1 MRPVITASNILGLL
15 ATATAASVAPLQL
28 IALLRAY
35 DRRAAAASVSIATVL
50 LLCVCNT
57 AWLVY
62 GMLHG
67 ALWSAALAV
76 VTIIVQ
82 MVLLLLCWRVGVVH
96 STVVLAVVVTL
107 IGVGYIA
114 RYAPADVL
122 GAVAAAMS
130 VANYVPAAVRRLRG
144 VRRRTQGESVYS
156 VPMGAM
162 MMLTNVLWITYA
174 VTIRDVWVGLPC
186 VVNFIAGT
194 VFVVAGLRQRIG
206 TASAGLPGVT
216 PAEVRKVNV
225 EDSNLP
231 LSSGEM

>member
-1 MRPVITASNILGLL
+1 MITASNILGLL

-57 AWLVY
+57 TWSVY
-62 GMLHG
+62 GVLHG
-67 ALWSAALAV
+67 AFWSAALAV
-76 VTIIVQ
+76 VTICIETA
-82 MVLLLLCWRVGVVH
+82 LLLACWRVGRVSGV
-96 STVVLAVVVTL
+96 TVLAIYVTL
-107 IGVGYIA
+107 VCVGYIA
-114 RYAPADVL
+114 RYAPAGVL
-122 GAVAAAMS
+122 GGVAATMS
-130 VANYVPAAVRRLRG
+130 VANYVPAVVRRLRG

-162 MMLTNVLWITYA
+162 MMLTNVLWIAYA
-174 VTIRDVWVGLPC
+174 ATIRDVWVGLPC
-186 VVNFIAGT
+186 VVNFIVGA

-206 TASAGLPGVT
+206 TASAGLPGLT